1 MVNVRV
7 ICRMNDPYI
16 SSGVRPRNAECALR
30 PIDRR
35 STAEGACTLKS
46 LTALL
51 GAKDM
56 LPVYV
61 EVDAASHTVT
71 IAFRQI
77 AQSPLVV
84 MIPDRVALR
93 VRAAQVKI
101 ES

>member
-1 MVNVRV
+1 
-7 ICRMNDPYI
+7 
-16 SSGVRPRNAECALR
+16 
-30 PIDRR
+30 
-35 STAEGACTLKS
+35 
-46 LTALL
+46 
-51 GAKDM
+51 M
-56 LPVYV
+56 LPVHV